1 MTKFNQSNY
10 PDAHT
15 ITGTEVE
22 NYLYAML
29 PERNP
34 VLAEMEKQAIERH
47 IPIVGPV
54 VGRFFQLLVQ
64 MTNAKTVF
72 ELGSAIGYSTIW
84 WAQAVGENGKVY
96 YTDGSVEKA
105 KEARGYFDRASL
117 SDRISVNVGDA
128 IEVLSEQKQQFD
140 IVFCDIDKE
149 DYPRAL
155 RMAKNF
161 VRPGGLFVAD
171 NVLWSGRVVYAAGN
185 PEVKT
190 DPQHHTKQIVEFN
203 RSLYNSPDWYT
214 VILPVRD
221 GVSVSRRIGQ

>member
-1 MTKFNQSNY
+1 MTKFNASDY
-10 PDAHT
+10 PDAHI
-15 ITGTEVE
+15 ITGPEVE

-29 PERNP
+29 PARDE
-34 VLAEMEKQAIERH
+34 VLAEMEDQALRRH

-54 VGRFFQLLVQ
+54 VGRLFHLLAQ
-64 MTNAKTVF
+64 MIQAKTVF

-84 WAQAVGENGKVY
+84 WARAVGDGGQVL
-96 YTDGSVEKA
+96 YTDGNPQKA
-105 KEARGYFDRASL
+105 QEARGYFERAGVTDRV
-117 SDRISVNVGDA
+117 SVKVGDA
-128 IEVLSEQKQQFD
+128 LEILSEQKQEFD

-161 VRPGGLFVAD
+161 IRRGGLFVAD

-185 PEVKT
+185 PEVHF

-203 RSLYNSPDWYT
+203 RMLYESPEFYT
-214 VILPVRD
+214 VMLPVRD
-221 GVSVSRRIGQ
+221 GVAVAQKL

>member
-1 MTKFNQSNY
+1 MTKFNQSDY

-15 ITGTEVE
+15 ITGPEVE

-29 PERNP
+29 PPRDE
-34 VLAEMEKQAIERH
+34 VLSEMEHQALQRR

-54 VGRFFQLLVQ
+54 VGRFFHLLAQ
-64 MTNAKTVF
+64 MTQAKSVF

-84 WAQAVGENGKVY
+84 WARAIGEGGHVF
-96 YTDGSVEKA
+96 YTDGDPQKA
-105 KEARGYFDRASL
+105 QEARGYFDRAGVT
-117 SDRISVNVGDA
+117 DRITVKIGDA
-128 IEVLSEQKQQFD
+128 LELLSEQKQEFD

-155 RMAKNF
+155 RMAKSF
-161 VRPGGLFVAD
+161 VRRGGLFVAD

-185 PEVKT
+185 SSVHT
-190 DPQHHTKQIVEFN
+190 DPQHHTKQVVEFN
-203 RSLYNSPDWYT
+203 RALYDSPDFYT

-221 GVSVSRRIGQ
+221 GVAVARRL

>member
-1 MTKFNQSNY
+1 MTRFNRSDY

-15 ITGTEVE
+15 ITGVEVE
-22 NYLYAML
+22 NYLYALL
-29 PERNP
+29 PDRDA
-34 VLAEMEKQAIERH
+34 VLAEMERQAQERH

-54 VGRFFQLLVQ
+54 VGRFFHLLAQ
-64 MTNAKTVF
+64 MTGAKTVF

-84 WAQAVGENGKVY
+84 WARAVGQGGRVV
-96 YTDGSVEKA
+96 YTDSSPENA
-105 KEARGYFDRASL
+105 QEARGYFERAGL
-117 SDRISVNVGDA
+117 GNRVSVKIGDA
-128 IEVLSEQKQQFD
+128 LEILSEQKEEFD

-149 DYPRAL
+149 DYPRAF
-155 RMAKNF
+155 RMAKKF
-161 VRPGGLFVAD
+161 VRSGGLFVAD

-203 RSLYNSPDWYT
+203 RQLYEANEFYT

-221 GVSVSRRIGQ
+221 GVAVARKL

>member
-1 MTKFNQSNY
+1 MAKFQSHDY

-29 PERNP
+29 PERDS
-34 VLAEMEKQAIERH
+34 VLAEMEQQAVDRH

-54 VGRFFQLLVQ
+54 VGRIFSLLAQ
-64 MTNAKTVF
+64 MINAKTVF

-84 WAQAVGENGKVY
+84 WARAVGQGGQVY
-96 YTDGSVEKA
+96 YTDGDPKKA
-105 KEARGYFDRASL
+105 QEARGYFDRAGVA
-117 SDRISVNVGDA
+117 DRVTVKVGDA
-128 IEVLSEQKQQFD
+128 LEILSEHKEEFD

-155 RMAKNF
+155 RMAKNNI
-161 VRPGGLFVAD
+161 RRGGLFVAD
-171 NVLWSGRVVYAAGN
+171 NVLWSGRVAYAAGN
-185 PEVKT
+185 PEVQSE
-190 DPQHHTKQIVEFN
+190 PQHHTKQIVEFN
-203 RSLYNSPDWYT
+203 QQLYQSPEFYT

-221 GVSVSRRIGQ
+221 GVAVARKL

>member
-1 MTKFNQSNY
+1 MTKFNRSNY

-15 ITGTEVE
+15 ITGPEVE

-29 PERNP
+29 PERDA
-34 VLAEMEKQAIERH
+34 VLTEMEHQAEERH

-54 VGRFFQLLVQ
+54 VGRFFHLLAQ
-64 MTNAKTVF
+64 MINAKSVF

-84 WAQAVGENGKVY
+84 WARAVCEGGRVF
-96 YTDGSVEKA
+96 YTDGSPKNA
-105 KEARGYFDRASL
+105 QEARGYFDRAGV
-117 SDRISVNVGDA
+117 SDRIMVKVGDA
-128 IEVLSEQKQQFD
+128 IEVLSEQKEEFD
-140 IVFCDIDKE
+140 IIFCDIDKE

-155 RMAKNF
+155 RMAKTF
-161 VRPGGLFVAD
+161 IRRGGLFVAD

-203 RSLYNSPDWYT
+203 NMLYDSPEFYT
-214 VILPVRD
+214 VMLPVRD
-221 GVSVSRRIGQ
+221 GVAVARKL

>member
-1 MTKFNQSNY
+1 MARFNRSDY
-10 PDAHT
+10 PDSYP
-15 ITGTEVE
+15 ITGVEVE

-29 PERNP
+29 PERDA
-34 VLAEMEKQAIERH
+34 VLAEMEQKAQDRH

-54 VGRFFQLLVQ
+54 VGRLFQLLAQ
-64 MTNAKTVF
+64 MIGAKSVF

-84 WAQAVGENGKVY
+84 WARAVGERGHVF
-96 YTDGSVEKA
+96 YTDGSPQNA
-105 KEARGYFDRASL
+105 QEARGYLERAGVADRVA
-117 SDRISVNVGDA
+117 VKTGDA
-128 IEVLSEQKQQFD
+128 LELLSEQKEEFD

-161 VRPGGLFVAD
+161 IRRGGLFVAD

-203 RSLYNSPDWYT
+203 RMLYQSSEFYT

-221 GVSVSRRIGQ
+221 GVAVARKL

>member
-1 MTKFNQSNY
+1 MSKFNQSDY
-10 PDAHT
+10 PDSHT
-15 ITGTEVE
+15 ITGDEVE

-29 PERNP
+29 PERDA
-34 VLAEMEKQAIERH
+34 VLTEMERQAEDRH

-54 VGRFFQLLVQ
+54 VARFFYLLAQ
-64 MTNAKTVF
+64 MVGAKSVF

-84 WAQAVGENGKVY
+84 WARAVGEGGRVF
-96 YTDGSVEKA
+96 YTDGDPQKA
-105 KEARGYFDRASL
+105 KEARGYFERAGVTDRVTVK
-117 SDRISVNVGDA
+117 IGDA
-128 IEVLSEQKQQFD
+128 LEILSEQKEEFD

-155 RMAKNF
+155 KMAKNF
-161 VRPGGLFVAD
+161 VRRGGLFVAD

-203 RSLYNSPDWYT
+203 KSLYESPEFET

-221 GVSVSRRIGQ
+221 GVAVARKIT

>member
-1 MTKFNQSNY
+1 MTKFNRSNY

-15 ITGTEVE
+15 ITGPEVE

-29 PERNP
+29 PQRDA
-34 VLAEMEKQAIERH
+34 VLAEMEQQSQERH

-54 VGRFFQLLVQ
+54 VGRLFHLLAQ
-64 MTNAKTVF
+64 MINAKSVF

-84 WAQAVGENGKVY
+84 WARAVGETGRVF
-96 YTDGSVEKA
+96 YTDGSA
-105 KEARGYFDRASL
+105 QNAQEARGYFDRAGVA
-117 SDRISVNVGDA
+117 DRVTVKIGDA
-128 IEVLSEQKQQFD
+128 LEILSEQKEEFD

-161 VRPGGLFVAD
+161 IRRGGLFVAD

-185 PEVKT
+185 PEIST
-190 DPQHHTKQIVEFN
+190 DPQHHTKQIVELN
-203 RSLYNSPDWYT
+203 RQLYSSTEFYT

-221 GVSVSRRIGQ
+221 GVAVARKL

>member
-1 MTKFNQSNY
+1 MARFNRSDY
-10 PDAHT
+10 PDSYP
-15 ITGTEVE
+15 ITGVEVE

-29 PERNP
+29 PERDA
-34 VLAEMEKQAIERH
+34 VLAEMEQKAQDRH

-54 VGRFFQLLVQ
+54 VGRLFQLLAQ
-64 MTNAKTVF
+64 MIGAKSVF

-84 WAQAVGENGKVY
+84 WARAVGERGRVF
-96 YTDGSVEKA
+96 YTDGSPQNA
-105 KEARGYFDRASL
+105 QEARGYLERAAVADRVA
-117 SDRISVNVGDA
+117 VKTGDA
-128 IEVLSEQKQQFD
+128 LELLSEQKEEFD

-161 VRPGGLFVAD
+161 IRRGGLFVAD

-203 RSLYNSPDWYT
+203 RMLYQSSEFYT

-221 GVSVSRRIGQ
+221 GVAVARKL